1 MLGDDDDGWGRRGF
15 GGYPTLI
22 NREGPDVGRAQENG
36 MARGVTWPNGCQT
49 VEYLN
54 HDGSITTYRTH
65 GGMPQVTTN
74 EIVVDAPVCIIE
86 ELTSPLTETSYAAR
100 TYHADD
106 RLFSMNG
113 MYSIPLKPIN
123 RITVT
128 TGDTVPQTRAICLAQ
143 NDSTTGVRVNDTDLV
158 ETSRT
163 YSTAPYYQR
172 VYINGTFIPCGFD
185 ARLTDI
191 ALAGKCGRPL
201 TLKVYPT
208 GGTAGTHGS
217 VFGDHVLGS
226 ATITSYRVMGL
237 NAKTNVTLKKFE
249 IVLSSPGKFFERIEN
264 AAWTVLN
271 NLTTPSPNAPFP
283 WERRL
288 LKFAGL
294 KCFQRVNGNL
304 YTDQTLTTLL
314 DASLRPASF
323 QADTEF
329 GPRYFKFTT
338 NADYTLPATNWK
350 FPGDAIFP
358 RKMFCFPEAVYSA
371 RVNPFRLLPS
381 EHIFKCAAGQ
391 VWKIGVTL
399 TTGSGATDN
408 YKIYLRNRFDP
419 ILESVST
426 VNLLLAEVN
435 AKNWSA
441 YPSAPTGSPTLRPT
455 SFAFVSKADG
465 TEAYL
470 IGYWEDL
477 FLFPTGERKRTIT
490 SALRVQFIE
499 TGTSDPAT
507 GVGLSATVTE
517 RDVFANYVNTSSF
530 SDASTPPVSS
540 LSETSVDIGT
550 CGSST
555 LHEITQIYSI
565 SPGVV
570 SNTSAS
576 QLSYD
581 QLLWVFV
588 GASGVFDFV
597 TATKHTVTSS
607 VSTGTTGGGTLT
619 HVITEYCSGLLEV
632 HWTGVS
638 SGVTE
643 THSAHTNNYDYWISI
658 DSTER
663 GVLIPK
669 IGTTLTASEARDY
682 QTDHADTWAWPDTGP
697 YSGHT
702 TGTQTINYTNTFYGG
717 INAPTSSVFT
727 HDYGGVIYDTEVG
740 TRYTGL
746 TESSDEFTTL
756 WVQSGAAY
764 HATEVRLWEY
774 IDGAPTDYTPGVGGI
789 GPKKFYSA
797 DKVYHGYVIPLATSL
812 PRVSI
817 DPRAG
822 VAHIAAA
829 DADAGHF
836 Y

>member
-15 GGYPTLI
+15 GVYPTLI

-49 VEYLN
+49 VEFQN
-54 HDGSITTYRTH
+54 HDGSITSYRTH

-74 EIVVDAPVCIIE
+74 EIVVEAPVCIIE

-100 TYHADD
+100 TYHADE

-128 TGDTVPQTRAICLAQ
+128 TGDIVPQTRAICLAQ

-163 YSTAPYYQR
+163 YSLASYFQR

-208 GGTAGTHGS
+208 GGVAGTHGS

-271 NLTTPSPNAPFP
+271 NLTTPAPNAPFP

-323 QADTEF
+323 VADTEF
-329 GPRYFKFTT
+329 GPRYFKFTA

-399 TTGSGATDN
+399 TTGAGATDN

-441 YPSAPTGSPTLRPT
+441 YPGYPLGAPSGGPTARPT
-455 SFAFVSKADG
+455 SMAFVSKPEG
-465 TEAYL
+465 SEAYL

-477 FLFPTGERKRTIT
+477 FLFPTSERKRKLT
-490 SALRVQFIE
+490 SVLKVSFTE
-499 TGTSDPAT
+499 TGSSNPTT
-507 GVGLSATVTE
+507 GVGISAAVVE
-517 RDVFANYVNTSSF
+517 EEVFKDMEGTDTS
-530 SDASTPPVSS
+530 
-540 LSETSVDIGT
+540 
-550 CGSST
+550 
-555 LHEITQIYSI
+555 HN
-565 SPGVV
+565 
-570 SNTSAS
+570 SNTSATETVSDVTEDIGECGVTTLHARTRVTTLHPAIIDQGSAGS
-576 QLSYD
+576 QTYK
-581 QLLWVFV
+581 QLLWIYVST
-588 GASGVFDFV
+588 AGVFDLV
-597 TATKHTVTSS
+597 YYVPSVVYASS
-607 VSTGTTGGGTLT
+607 ASGYASSGAYTDTWVDYCVDPAFPPVTGTTRTASGSYSTLKSSTSNQTWSVSILSTVRGVLFEINVQGTLT
-619 HVITEYCSGLLEV
+619 S
-632 HWTGVS
+632 
-638 SGVTE
+638 E
-643 THSAHTNNYDYWISI
+643 THEASHYTLSGWVVDSSYVSHTHSGTLDGVPWSASILRSAVPYSHTN
-658 DSTER
+658 
-663 GVLIPK
+663 V
-669 IGTTLTASEARDY
+669 GTHYML
-682 QTDHADTWAWPDTGP
+682 
-697 YSGHT
+697 
-702 TGTQTINYTNTFYGG
+702 
-717 INAPTSSVFT
+717 NAPTPIAFENTDVSIISPELSV
-727 HDYGGVIYDTEVG
+727 V
-740 TRYTGL
+740 
-746 TESSDEFTTL
+746 
-756 WVQSGAAY
+756 SGAAY
-764 HATEVRLWEY
+764 HYVRISLHYE
-774 IDGAPTDYTPGVGGI
+774 IDGVFDSGGLTPFV
-789 GPKKFYSA
+789 KDSA
-797 DKVYHGYVIPLATSL
+797 DKIYHGYVFPRDTQIQ
-812 PRVSI
+812 RVSI